1 MNWVAPEFS
10 AYPLGAQYTHW
21 IYSDPQSNPEYW
33 DKPHKWPESGMIAQ
47 QDREFKITGL
57 ASGSRRKFSP
67 ANTQTVSLKLTG
79 GKNCV
84 VFARYISCAS
94 DVISIT
100 QQLPT
105 QMNAYVWVRQQM
117 GDGYLEIED
126 TPAGNVFGFGWAPHK
141 FPAPITWNDKLVRTL
156 TLSNT
161 SGFTLAS
168 VTVGFKTMY
177 LNTGA

>member
-33 DKPHKWPESGMIAQ
+33 DKPHKWSGSGMVAE
-47 QDREFKITGL
+47 QDREVVFTNL
-57 ASGSRRKFSP
+57 ASGVTPFLA
-67 ANTQTVSLKLTG
+67 ANTQSTSLKLTG
-79 GKNCV
+79 GKNCI
-84 VFARYISCAS
+84 VFARYIAFK
-94 DVISIT
+94 IERGSIT
-100 QQLPT
+100 QKLPT
-105 QMNAYVWVRQQM
+105 QLGAYVWVRQRL
-117 GDGYLEIED
+117 DEGYLEIED
-126 TPAGNVFGFGWAPHK
+126 TPTVNVFGYGWSPHK
-141 FPAPITWNDKLVRTL
+141 FPAPITWNDKLARTL